1 MRRVFGETTSTPKGL
16 GGWGN
21 RGTEQVGGLA
31 ADVFGVIP
39 TAGNSTWASSLLPE
53 PGVSEL
59 LAGCW
64 VCVTLWKGIA
74 TGPQKYIV
82 LLAGV

>member
-1 MRRVFGETTSTPKGL
+1 MCWVFGETTSAPKGL

-21 RGTEQVGGLA
+21 RGTEQVSGLA
-31 ADVFGVIP
+31 ADMFRVIP
-39 TAGNSTWASSLLPE
+39 TAGNSTWALLLLPE

-64 VCVTLWKGIA
+64 GCMTLRKGIA